1 MRRSATLAPLLIA
14 SSAALAISA
23 LGAWLT
29 VLGPWYR
36 ALVRPAWQPP
46 DAWFGIAWSTIFAL
60 AAASGVLAWK
70 AAPDNAGRRAVIML
84 FAINGALNSLWSLL
98 FFRLQRPD
106 WALMEIGFLWLSI
119 AALMWC
125 FKNTSRMA
133 SLLLLPYLLW
143 VSFAS
148 LLNLSTVRL
157 NGPF

>member
-1 MRRSATLAPLLIA
+1 MRRSGLLAPTLIA
-14 SSAALAISA
+14 SAAALAVSS

-36 ALVRPAWQPP
+36 GLVRPPLQPP
-46 DAWFGIAWSTIFAL
+46 DAWFGIAWTTIFTL
-60 AAASGVLAWK
+60 AAISGVLAWRS
-70 AAPDNAGRRAVIML
+70 APDVASRRAVIVL
-84 FAINGALNSLWSLL
+84 FAINAALNSLWSLL

-119 AALMWC
+119 AALMWR
-125 FKNTSRMA
+125 FKDWSKA
-133 SLLLLPYLLW
+133 AALLLLPYLLW

>member
-1 MRRSATLAPLLIA
+1 MTRKALLAPILIA
-14 SSAALAISA
+14 SAAALAVSS

-36 ALVRPAWQPP
+36 ALVRPPWQPP
-46 DAWFGIAWSTIFAL
+46 DAWFGIAWTTIFAL
-60 AAASGVLAWK
+60 AAAAGVMAWR
-70 AAPDNAGRRAVIML
+70 AAPDSASRRAVIVL
-84 FAINGALNSLWSLL
+84 FAINGALNTLWSVL

-119 AALMWC
+119 AVLMWR
-125 FKNTSRMA
+125 FKDWSKA
-133 SLLLLPYLLW
+133 AALLLLPYLLW